1 MKFPEL
7 TYATEDDPRWKQWA
21 IRSVERLS
29 GRNYFVPYY
38 ETWQR
43 DVIPYGGPIIGPA
56 LELIDV
62 PSNASLANGRRRSI
76 ITHR

>member
-7 TYATEDDPRWKQWA
+7 TYATEEDPRWKQWA
-21 IRSVERLS
+21 IRTVERLS

-43 DVIPYGGPIIGPA
+43 DVIPH
-56 LELIDV
+56 
-62 PSNASLANGRRRSI
+62 GRAD
-76 ITHR
+76 HRAGTRAHRHHR